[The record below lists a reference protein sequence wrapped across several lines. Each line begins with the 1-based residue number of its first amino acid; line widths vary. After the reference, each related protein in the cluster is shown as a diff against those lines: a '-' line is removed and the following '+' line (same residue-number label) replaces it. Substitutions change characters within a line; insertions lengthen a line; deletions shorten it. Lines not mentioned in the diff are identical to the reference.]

1 MIKTG
6 DQDYQL
12 QLAIQNSM
20 GFESQKGESEYVM
33 DSEEEGD
40 EDYHFQLAIQQSL
53 GFESQNAED
62 GGNGVY
68 DEPGFG
74 AQTTEPFADNEM
86 REATQEEID
95 LEAHLAAARNAQ
107 YAREDED

>member
-74 AQTTEPFADNEM
+74 AQTDEPFVDD
-86 REATQEEID
+86 EI
-95 LEAHLAAARNAQ
+95 R
-107 YAREDED
+107 